1 MRINQIAFPR
11 RQRMYIEATGV
22 AIMGES
28 TRKFDQRKW
37 MHNRLTHT
45 GACIMAG
52 PLVGGAIADNL
63 GWEWAFWI
71 NLPTSAVSFIGTLF
85 LFPKHTP
92 QTPLNRLP
100 AIEKFMQLDPVGSSL
115 LIASICCLL
124 TVLQNYSGSITF
136 NLSQTDILLAIIS
149 GILFLFFLIQEIFVR
164 PDLALIPREL
174 ARRRAVWSNCLVL
187 FFLFMGFTNLV
198 FFLSIFLQVCTTRRE
213 SAVSRMVLTAFKVV
227 QGDSPGQSAI
237 TLLPY
242 VVSATVASGI
252 IAFVVP
258 RARYYNPFFLT
269 GGVLFSVGMGL
280 ISKVDVDISTMHLAG
295 LQIISGIGVGIL
307 VLANVAPCHTD
318 LHEKDHAIANGL
330 AFFCSSLGS

>member
-1 MRINQIAFPR
+1 
-11 RQRMYIEATGV
+11 
-22 AIMGES
+22 
-28 TRKFDQRKW
+28 
-37 MHNRLTHT
+37 
-45 GACIMAG
+45 MAG

-136 NLSQTDILLAIIS
+136 NLSQTDILLAVVS

-198 FFLSIFLQVCTTRRE
+198 FFLSIFLQVC
-213 SAVSRMVLTAFKVV
+213 S
-227 QGDSPGQSAI
+227 
-237 TLLPY
+237 Y
-242 VVSATVASGI
+242 
-252 IAFVVP
+252 
-258 RARYYNPFFLT
+258 
-269 GGVLFSVGMGL
+269 
-280 ISKVDVDISTMHLAG
+280 
-295 LQIISGIGVGIL
+295 
-307 VLANVAPCHTD
+307 
-318 LHEKDHAIANGL
+318 LHDRHGYMT
-330 AFFCSSLGS
+330 